1 MKCHQPRPWSI
12 QKTFPESVL
21 SVQKMRHTFL
31 INCGFSHNYF
41 QRNFAYNIL
50 GTITAKYGGRVTLSQ
65 LSTKV
70 CCGDCASRTHLSKPT
85 LCWFP
90 GSNVEM
96 QMMCVWNSGF
106 PSCLGSASLDT
117 SDYPCLREWPALQ
130 DSSPPLCMA

>member
-1 MKCHQPRPWSI
+1 
-12 QKTFPESVL
+12 
-21 SVQKMRHTFL
+21 MRHTFL

-96 QMMCVWNSGF
+96 QMMCVWNSQAAWVRHLWT
-106 PSCLGSASLDT
+106 PQTIHVSASGLLSRT
-117 SDYPCLREWPALQ
+117 APLPCVWPEHHHG
-130 DSSPPLCMA
+130 SESVMYSYRSF